1 MRNTRPLIL
10 ILLAIAAAGCR
21 KKSPSREIPMIPSHE
36 DALPASASVAGAGE
50 NVIVAGI
57 SFETPKSWRR
67 QAPSSPMR
75 AAEFAV
81 PGGDGA
87 REGLLS
93 VYYFGRQSGGS
104 VTDNVERWK
113 GQFMGANGA
122 PSPGSVRNVRENG
135 LAISIVTTEGTY
147 SSGMAMGTPSAPE
160 PDSALWGAIIEG
172 PQGNVF
178 LKITGPKK
186 TLEGASR
193 ELEKLLATIRPAGVS
208 M

>member
-1 MRNTRPLIL
+1 MSKFSRVLAL
-10 ILLAIAAAGCR
+10 LLLAAVSC
-21 KKSPSREIPMIPSHE
+21 KKKEPARQITLIPSHE
-36 DALPASASVAGAGE
+36 EPAGASAEAAGSGE
-50 NVIVAGI
+50 NVIVAGVF
-57 SFETPKSWRR
+57 FETPKTWRR

-75 AAEFAV
+75 AAEFAI
-81 PGGDGA
+81 PGSDGA
-87 REGLLS
+87 KEALLS

-104 VTDNVERWK
+104 VADNIERWK
-113 GQFMGANGA
+113 GQFLGANGA
-122 PSPGSVRNVRENG
+122 PPPGSVRTARENG

-147 SSGMAMGTPSAPE
+147 SAGMAMGAPSTPE

-186 TLEGASR
+186 SIERASPDFER
-193 ELEKLLATIRPAGVS
+193 LLATIRPAGVS